1 MIVLAVFLVLLG
13 RWLRERRTG
22 RPVTVDEKA
31 PTFQVVALG
40 LQGSGKT
47 LLLASMYQ
55 RLKAPAGQC
64 YYLTASHDD
73 VLLLNQ
79 WYAQMVDTA
88 GSGDWPRGTA
98 KGETRQFTFTV
109 KTPMAG
115 TALTI
120 LHLKYLEYAGELLT
134 EIQDAGS
141 TKQKEL
147 FAQIDAADALIGVLD
162 GHRIKQQIDGHPEGS
177 THLERTLNALL
188 PVMIEATAPISF
200 IITKWDLLMDL
211 RPDESTRLS
220 IVHNLLTS
228 NDLFRSLVNLHSANR
243 VVRLIPVSAVG
254 PGFARI
260 DSRGEIVKVSRA
272 PAHPA
277 NVDVPLSAVV
287 PDMFDQ
293 VENRLNQEARLAL
306 SAEVRRR
313 SRQGA
318 LEALGSASL
327 FAGQMAG
334 RALLAAFGPSAV
346 AVGETMLGLFLDSRL
361 GGSGDEGLRLD
372 QELSEAERR
381 VENLRLARR
390 RVLYDMRR
398 KVDMMEGRLP
408 HSRLSDGHVT
418 DGRFT
423 GGPFSDGR
431 FTDGRFS
438 DGH

>member
-1 MIVLAVFLVLLG
+1 MNVLLVMVFVAVGLVLLG
-13 RWLRERRTG
+13 RWLRGRRTG
-22 RPVTVDEKA
+22 RPLTVEEKA
-31 PTFQVVALG
+31 PTFQVVTLG

-47 LLLASMYQ
+47 LLLASMYH

-64 YYLTASHDD
+64 YFLTAPHDD

-88 GSGDWPRGTA
+88 ASGDWPRGTA
-98 KGETRQFTFTV
+98 KGESRQFTFTV
-109 KTPMAG
+109 KTHMAG

-120 LHLKYLEYAGELLT
+120 LRLKYLEYAGELLT

-141 TKQKEL
+141 TRQKEL
-147 FAQIDAADALIGVLD
+147 FAQIDSADALIGVIDGYRIRQHLD
-162 GHRIKQQIDGHPEGS
+162 GHPAGPL
-177 THLERTLNALL
+177 HLERTLNALL

-200 IITKWDLLMDL
+200 IITKWDLLTEL
-211 RPDESTRLS
+211 HPDESTRLG
-220 IVHNLLTS
+220 IVHNLLIS
-228 NDLFRSLVNLHSANR
+228 NDLFRSLVSLHSAER

-254 PGFARI
+254 PGFAEV
-260 DSRGEIVKVSRA
+260 DARGEIVKVSRA

-293 VENRLNQEARLAL
+293 VESRLNSEARAAL

-318 LEALGSASL
+318 LEALASASL

-334 RALLAAFGPSAV
+334 RALLAAFGPSA
-346 AVGETMLGLFLDSRL
+346 AVIGESMLGLFLDSRL
-361 GGSGDEGLRLD
+361 GGRGDDGIRLD

-381 VENLRLARR
+381 VETLRLARR

-408 HSRLSDGHVT
+408 YSRLSDGHIR
-418 DGRFT
+418 DGI
-423 GGPFSDGR
+423 
-431 FTDGRFS
+431 
-438 DGH
+438 